1 MKHDAIIFDLD
12 GTLWNANES
21 CTKGWNNALEK
32 LEYKNRI
39 TVKEMN
45 SVTGKPMDDCIDI
58 LLPGIR
64 NKYIDIKNLLTI
76 SEKEAIE
83 KLGASIYPDVLE
95 KTIELSGYYK
105 VFIVS
110 NCQEWYLKKFLEFSG
125 FGSILTG
132 WDCYGS
138 SNRKKHLM
146 ISDIK
151 KKYDIAKTIYIGDT
165 LHDKE
170 SAELS
175 NSNFIQVT
183 YGFGEPIKNV
193 VNFVRFID
201 LCLYLIN
208 GKKPNA

>member
-110 NCQEWYLKKFLEFSG
+110 NCQEWYLKKFL
-125 FGSILTG
+125 
-132 WDCYGS
+132 
-138 SNRKKHLM
+138 
-146 ISDIK
+146 
-151 KKYDIAKTIYIGDT
+151 
-165 LHDKE
+165 
-170 SAELS
+170 
-175 NSNFIQVT
+175 
-183 YGFGEPIKNV
+183 
-193 VNFVRFID
+193 
-201 LCLYLIN
+201 
-208 GKKPNA
+208 